1 MSNTTE
7 EYCTLCVYCV
17 ICPPNAKSDLLLI
30 AVQAFLEATPG
41 NVPGVSYTLC
51 DVRDIA
57 KAHVLA
63 AETASASGR
72 YIVSDAKRMDAHDIT
87 DILKVGLHKGRLCPL

>member
-1 MSNTTE
+1 MNT
-7 EYCTLCVYCV
+7 
-17 ICPPNAKSDLLLI
+17 ASDLLLLYF
-30 AVQAFLEATPG
+30 QAFLEATPG

-87 DILKVGLHKGRLCPL
+87 EILKVGLHMGRPYEL